1 MKPSKDIARLI
12 EIMEALRDPATGCPW
27 DKEQTFASIAP
38 YTIEEAYEVAD
49 AIGRGDLDELRSE
62 LGDLL
67 LQVVYHARI
76 AEEQEA
82 FAFGDVVESITA
94 KMIRRH
100 PHVFGTEEE
109 RAAGV
114 EPGFWDRVKQQEK
127 SLASR
132 DAPAGVLD
140 DVPVTLP
147 ALTRA
152 IKLQNKAAKV
162 GFDWPS
168 LGPVFAKLHEE
179 IGELETAISGAA
191 RQPGSDGRAQIEEE
205 FGDLLFVMA
214 NIARHLEIDPEAALR
229 AANAKFVRRFRHIE
243 ARLAE
248 QGRSP
253 ERSTLGEMDELWNE
267 AKAAEKK

>member
-1 MKPSKDIARLI
+1 MKPSKDISRLI

-76 AEEQEA
+76 AEEQDA
-82 FAFGDVVESITA
+82 FAFGDVVEAITA

-109 RAAGV
+109 RAAGA
-114 EPGFWDRVKQQEK
+114 EPGFWDRVKAQEK
-127 SLASR
+127 SAGQR
-132 DAPAGVLD
+132 EAPAGVLD

-168 LGPVFAKLHEE
+168 LAPVFAKLHEE
-179 IGELETAISGAA
+179 VGELEAAISDRA
-191 RQPGSDGRAQIEEE
+191 QEPGSGGRAQIEEE

-214 NIARHLEIDPEAALR
+214 NVARHLGIDPETALR
-229 AANAKFVRRFRHIE
+229 AANGKFVRRFRHIE

-248 QGRSP
+248 EGRSP
-253 ERSTLGEMDELWNE
+253 DRSTLSEMDELWNE